1 MALPKLNAPRYE
13 MKIPSTG
20 KKVIYRPYLVKE
32 EKVLML
38 ALESK
43 DDKQMVRAIK
53 DVISACTDEG
63 VDADKLTMF
72 DLEYIF
78 MQLRGKSVGETTEIN
93 VGCKS
98 CDTKNTININLDKV
112 TVKVLKESERK
123 IKLTDTVGV
132 VMKYPSVNDVIDI
145 QVSEEAEIDKLF
157 DMIAFCIDSVYS
169 GDELFDASTQSK
181 AEVRD
186 FIESLNTEQFNRI
199 KEFIQDMPSAAIT
212 VDFKCIKCG
221 EHNNFEVKGLANFF
235 S

>member
-78 MQLRGKSVGETTEIN
+78 MQLRGKSVGETTEIS